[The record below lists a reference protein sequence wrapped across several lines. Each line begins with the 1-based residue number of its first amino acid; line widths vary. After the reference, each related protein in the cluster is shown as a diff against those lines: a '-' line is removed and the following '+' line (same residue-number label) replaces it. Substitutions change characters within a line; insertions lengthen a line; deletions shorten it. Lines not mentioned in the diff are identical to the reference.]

1 LNTRPSPP
9 VSAPVTE
16 PSFHASYCAARRR
29 VTGPPRWQ
37 QGGLSARDI
46 FPALLSHID
55 EAGWNVLGYHCAPGR
70 HADYSPGSPDLD
82 RLVRLMNAINVPDDP
97 GPFSELKTAGSR
109 AFITWKRPRPSPGR
123 S

>member
-1 LNTRPSPP
+1 MCGP
-9 VSAPVTE
+9 APC
-16 PSFHASYCAARRR
+16 YGAA
-29 VTGPPRWQ
+29 PRWQ

-46 FPALLSHID
+46 FPALLSHFD
-55 EAGWNVLGYHCAPGR
+55 EAGWNVLGYHYAPGR

-109 AFITWKRPRPSPGR
+109 TFITDWAPTTCRYRSTAPG
-123 S
+123 